1 VERDMSTI
9 DVGKKQLMTP
19 YLAIGG
25 VTILVSAAIILHSA
39 IAAIISATSINYVE
53 SLIGTICFFIGLT
66 FIIVMMVLIG
76 IVHEKR
82 MNNIIGAI
90 VVLVLFIAYE
100 LVSRF
105 VPGFESLGG
114 IWGSI
119 FIVISYGVIRGIAFT
134 MTNRA
139 LNVPLPGY
147 GIGAFGFFGWTFLVT
162 SLLSLLFAFI
172 GGVVGSYGLVNF
184 AFILLIIQVFID
196 ALCLVIIGINF
207 IRNALYH
214 PIIKGRVAVKP
225 ETVPITTT
233 IETISTTET
242 ISDKAKTIQ
251 KFCEF
256 CGAAFLEESE
266 FCIECGAAR
275 S

>member
-1 VERDMSTI
+1 MSTM
-9 DVGKKQLMTP
+9 DVGKKQLLTP

-25 VTILVSAAIILHSA
+25 ATFLVSAAIILHSA
-39 IAAIISATSINYVE
+39 IKAIISGTSINFVE
-53 SLIGTICFFIGLT
+53 SLIGTICFFIGLVS
-66 FIIVMMVLIG
+66 IIVMMVLIG
-76 IVHEKR
+76 GVHERR

-105 VPGFESLGG
+105 VPGFDSLGG

-119 FIVISYGVIRGIAFT
+119 FILISYGVIRGIAFS

-147 GIGAFGFFGWTFLVT
+147 GIGAFGFFGWSFLVT
-162 SLLSLLFAFI
+162 STLSFLFAYI
-172 GGVVGSYGLVNF
+172 AGIMSNVGLLNF
-184 AFILLIIQVFID
+184 ALILLIIQIFLD
-196 ALCLVIIGINF
+196 ALCLIIIGINF

-214 PIIKGRVAVKP
+214 PIIKGRASVKP
-225 ETVPITTT
+225 VTTT
-233 IETISTTET
+233 TTTTTTETKSTTES
-242 ISDKAKTIQ
+242 IYDESKTKQ

-256 CGAAFLEESE
+256 CGTAFLEDSE
-266 FCIECGAAR
+266 FCTNCGAAKN
-275 S
+275 